1 MKTFNTNSRHVPSRF
16 CVSFSSL
23 VVKIIKSTEKL
34 YKNSCHV
41 RVIRCNKQLQLTLA
55 NVVSARL
62 HYPTTLFFC
71 ERSQEHL

>member
-1 MKTFNTNSRHVPSRF
+1 MFNQDFVFHF
-16 CVSFSSL
+16 LLL

-55 NVVSARL
+55 NVVSAKL
-62 HYPTTLFFC
+62 HYPTTLFF
-71 ERSQEHL
+71 